1 VISSI
6 VNIMSTT
13 ATLATQAHELQNQSS
28 AVTQLPHESGPW
40 DEPGH
45 TLGDA
50 SPPKPSNLRIAGT
63 ILQLASVNLL
73 SSYANGV
80 LTVGLPTIAR
90 DLELARELYLW
101 PLSVFGLTCGS
112 MLLLAGSI
120 TDVVGARR
128 VELVGI
134 FMLGI
139 FMLACGLAD
148 TGVQLTLFRA
158 FQGVAM
164 AVHLPAAVSIVA
176 STMPKGRARN
186 MAFAAMGFARDIG
199 FSVGLVLSGVL
210 IQAKGWRLNFYLAG
224 GGMLLLGAVA
234 VWGLPMA
241 KKRATASGGILKELY
256 HSVDWVGA
264 IITSGGL
271 ALLAYVL
278 A

>member
-1 VISSI
+1 VVLSI

-13 ATLATQAHELQNQSS
+13 ATLAAQAHELQNHRS
-28 AVTQLPHESGPW
+28 ATTQLPHESGPW

-45 TLGDA
+45 TLSDA
-50 SPPKPSNLRIAGT
+50 SSPKPSNIRIAGT

-148 TGVQLTLFRA
+148 TGFQLTLFRA

-164 AVHLPAAVSIVA
+164 AVHLPAAVSIVT
-176 STMPKGRARN
+176 STIPKGRARN

-210 IQAKGWRLNFYLAG
+210 IQARGWRLNFYLAG
-224 GGMLLLGAVA
+224 GCMLLLAAVA
-234 VWGLPMA
+234 VWGLPTTR
-241 KKRATASGGILKELY
+241 KHATESGGTLKELY
-256 HSVDWVGA
+256 HSVDWAGA
-264 IITSGGL
+264 IIISGGL
-271 ALLAYVL
+271 ALLAYIL